1 MGTRRLRST
10 ACAGG
15 TLRAGCGVGAP
26 SRAGVAVCVA
36 RTRYPSRLCGSSGH
50 GLTLPLQGR
59 LSPCVAGRASRCGGP
74 CLCVDQGMCF
84 DRVVALRVRPL
95 HRASEARRARVLVE
109 RLVYVRKSE
118 CRKDNEIEKIM
129 CKTKCGGARAG
140 YRVCLCKFLSC
151 VWDTRGRGDGDDNIN
166 KTTPVA

>member
-118 CRKDNEIEKIM
+118 CRKDNEIEKII
-129 CKTKCGGARAG
+129 CVKCGG
-140 YRVCLCKFLSC
+140 K
-151 VWDTRGRGDGDDNIN
+151 D
-166 KTTPVA
+166 